1 MGFSQKKMQ
10 VAVALALSCTLLFGC
25 TPRVST
31 TPLPPT
37 TTVAAVD
44 SSLQSENCA
53 TEPLLQGQDSGK
65 VDSDGGAFSQKDLI
79 YFVLPDRYK
88 KGAGTVSLPDVD
100 PSDPKA
106 YNGGNLKGVTE
117 SLDYIKS
124 LGTTAI
130 WLTPVMTNAP
140 DGYHGYWI
148 HDFYTVDPHLG
159 TLDDLK
165 TLVSE
170 AHKRDMKVI
179 LDYVVNHTGYD
190 TPWFKDPQKKHW
202 FHPKKN
208 ITDWNNQQQIE
219 NGWIFGLP
227 DLDTEN
233 PEVVQ
238 FFIDNALWWIGETG
252 IDGFR
257 LDTVKHV
264 PKVFWQDFSGAIKA
278 RYPEFFLLGEVW
290 SEHTSVVEPYREVG
304 IDSLTNYPLFVPLTE
319 ALSRSGNV
327 KALAKAVEKDQALSR
342 PDISGLFL
350 DNHDNARL
358 VSTDPTFGLD
368 YLHLGLTFLY
378 TYPSIPLLYYGT
390 EIGMAGG
397 KDPDNR
403 RMMDWLQTDPASN
416 NQTLAYVK
424 ELVKIRQKYVGTIN
438 WLANDD
444 KFMAYTVQSKDGGP
458 KLLVV
463 LNTDTK
469 ARKVSFEVDGTGFT
483 PVAGSSIKA
492 KVGAA
497 LVHEGNTANL
507 DMPAFGIALFEVKP

>member
-1 MGFSQKKMQ
+1 MGLYQNGLKTV
-10 VAVALALSCTLLFGC
+10 VACSLVCFLLVGCAPSISTSGQQQTTAQTLA
-25 TPRVST
+25 
-31 TPLPPT
+31 
-37 TTVAAVD
+37 D
-44 SSLQSENCA
+44 SSAQGDNCA
-53 TEPLLQGQDSGK
+53 TDPLIHGQPAPK
-65 VDSDGGAFSQKDLI
+65 VDNDGGAFTQKDLI
-79 YFVLPDRYK
+79 YFIMPDRFK
-88 KGAGTVSLPDVD
+88 KGQGTESLPDVD
-100 PSDPKA
+100 PTDPKA
-106 YNGGNLKGVTE
+106 FNGGNLKGVTE
-117 SLDYIKS
+117 ALDYIKS

-148 HDFYTVDPHLG
+148 HDFYSVDPHLG
-159 TLDDLK
+159 TLEDLK
-165 TLVSE
+165 TLVTE
-170 AHKRDMKVI
+170 AHNRDMKVI
-179 LDYVVNHTGYD
+179 LDYVVNHTGYE

-202 FHPKKN
+202 FHPQKN
-208 ITDWNNQQQIE
+208 ITDWNNQKQIE
-219 NGWIFGLP
+219 NGWIYGLP

-319 ALSRSGNV
+319 TLSRSGNV
-327 KALAKAVEKDQALSR
+327 KALAKAVEKDQKLSR

-358 VSTDPTFGLD
+358 VSTDPTFGQD

-403 RMMDWLQTDPASN
+403 RMMDWAQTDLSKG
-416 NQTLAYVK
+416 NQTLAYVR
-424 ELVKIRQKYVGTIN
+424 ELVDIRKMYAGKIT
-438 WLANDD
+438 WLANDE
-444 KFMAYTVQSKDGGP
+444 KYMAYTVQKDDASP
-458 KLLVV
+458 QLLVV

-469 ARKVSFEVDGTGFT
+469 DRKVSFEVVGSDFT
-483 PVAGSSIKA
+483 PVGSDSIKA
-492 KVGAA
+492 KASAA
-497 LVHEGNTANL
+497 LVRQGNTVNL
-507 DMPAFGIALFEVKP
+507 DMPAFGISLFEIKP